1 MSILFTNVTAV
12 TMDPAKPVLKNA
24 FVSVDGS
31 EIASVGTERPDGEFQ
46 RVIDCAGKVM
56 MPGFVNAHTHV
67 PMTLMR
73 GYGGGCS
80 LQTWLNDYIFP
91 AEAKLDERCVAAGAA
106 LGLAEM
112 IASGTTCIA
121 DMYMNTE
128 TIAKTVL
135 ESGISANL
143 SCGGVYFGDPADF
156 SPEKCNDCGNHI
168 RLYENWH
175 NAGDGQIV
183 VDASIHAEYTS
194 SPPLW
199 QWVADF
205 AQTHGLRMHVH
216 VSETHSEHEKCIEKY
231 GETPAQILDKY
242 GVWQNGGIA
251 AHCVYLSGK
260 DAELFAKR
268 GVTAVHNPVSNLKL
282 MSGVAP
288 LFFLREQGMNV
299 ALGTDG
305 VASNNSHNMFEEMK
319 VAAITQNYHFGEDH
333 GQLSAADILAMA
345 TVNGAKAL
353 GRDTGVIAP
362 GKIADLILVDFTA
375 PNLFPCHD
383 IVENLVYSAAPSNV
397 AMNMAR
403 GKIIYENGEFLT
415 LDLDRIRA
423 EIMDYALPKLF
434 GKNK

>member
-12 TMDPAKPVLKNA
+12 TMDREQPVRKDA
-24 FVSVDGS
+24 FVSVDGTK
-31 EIASVGTERPDGEFQ
+31 IVSVGTERPAGEFD
-46 RVIDCAGKVM
+46 RVIDCAGKVL
-56 MPGFVNAHTHV
+56 MPGLVNAHTHV
-67 PMTLMR
+67 PMALLR
-73 GYGGGCS
+73 GYGGGHD
-80 LQTWLNDYIFP
+80 LQHWLNDWIFP
-91 AEAKLDERCVAAGAA
+91 AEAKLDDRCVAAGAA

-135 ESGISANL
+135 KAGISANL
-143 SCGGVYFGDPADF
+143 SCGGVYFGAPEDF
-156 SPEKCNDCGNHI
+156 SPEKCGDCQNHI

-175 NAGDGQIV
+175 NAGDGQII

-199 QWVADF
+199 RWVADF
-205 AQTHGLRMHVH
+205 ARKHGLRMHVH
-216 VSETHSEHEKCIEKY
+216 VSETCSEHEKCVEKY
-231 GETPAQILDKY
+231 GKTPAAILDQY

-251 AHCVYLSGK
+251 AHCVYLSGA
-260 DAELFAKR
+260 DAQLLAQR

-288 LFFLREQGMNV
+288 LFFLRECGMNV

-333 GQLSAADILAMA
+333 GQLSASDILAMA
-345 TVNGAKAL
+345 TVNGARAL
-353 GRDTGVIAP
+353 GRDTGVVAP
-362 GKIADLILVDFTA
+362 GKIADLILVDFNA

-383 IVENLVYSAAPSNV
+383 IAENLVYSAAPSNV
-397 AMNMAR
+397 VMNMAR
-403 GKIIYENGEFLT
+403 GNIIYENGEFLT
-415 LDLDRIRA
+415 LDLEKIRA
-423 EIMDYALPKLF
+423 EVKNYALPHIF
-434 GKNK
+434 G